1 MALRTQFPLSAFEIR
16 DELGIASSESISIL
30 SDAVRRLA
38 AQNPPRNDVRFS
50 ELLGKSNRTPL
61 FDVLVVAGGGGG
73 AGRDGFSGG
82 GGGGGGVIYTSDY
95 SVSAGTS
102 YSITVG
108 SGGSPTGPGVNSTS
122 GQNSS
127 FVSIVAIGGG
137 YGAFGNESGGDGGS
151 GGATDRGGMSVGLGT
166 AGQGNNGALGSGYA
180 GGGGGGASSAG
191 SSPPD
196 DGLGGL
202 SGGNGGNGF
211 SSSISGTT
219 LIYGGGGGGGG
230 LGGNL
235 GGGGGGSGGSGAGGN
250 TVPAGTPFPNQGGGG
265 GGANGV
271 VSDNLGSSGAAGV
284 VIISYPQQYSNAAS
298 VSGSFTLT
306 IANGR
311 KIYKW
316 TSGSGSITF

>member
-1 MALRTQFPLSAFEIR
+1 MALPSAFPLSAFQVR
-16 DELGIASSESISIL
+16 SELGIASNLSISML
-30 SDAVRRLA
+30 SAAVRALA
-38 AQNPPRNDVRFS
+38 GQPSGDVKFS
-50 ELLGKSNRTPL
+50 ELLGKSNRVPM
-61 FDVLVVAGGGGG
+61 FDVLVVGGGGGG

-82 GGGGGGVIYTSDY
+82 GGGGGGVIYTSNY
-95 SVSAGTS
+95 SVSAGTT

-108 SGGSPTGPGVNSTS
+108 SGGIASGAGVNSTS
-122 GQNSS
+122 GQDSS
-127 FVSIVAIGGG
+127 FEAILAIGGG
-137 YGAFGNESGGDGGS
+137 YGAFGNESGGNGGS
-151 GGATDRGGMSVGLGT
+151 GGATDRSSMSVGLGT
-166 AGQGNNGALGSGYA
+166 AGQGNDGALGSGYA

-191 SSPPD
+191 SSPPN
-196 DGLGGL
+196 DGMGGL
-202 SGGNGGNGF
+202 SGGNGGNGYTTD
-211 SSSISGTT
+211 ISGTSLT
-219 LIYGGGGGGGG
+219 YGGGGGGGG

-250 TVPAGTPFPNQGGGG
+250 TVPAGVPFANQGGGG

-271 VSDNLGSSGAAGV
+271 VSNNLGTGGAAGV

-306 IANGR
+306 VANGK

>member
-16 DELGIASSESISIL
+16 DELGIASNLSISML
-30 SDAVRRLA
+30 SDAVRTLA
-38 AQNPPRNDVRFS
+38 GQPTGDVKFS

-73 AGRDGFSGG
+73 AGRSSFAGG

-95 SVSAGTS
+95 SVSAGTT
-102 YSITVG
+102 YNITVG
-108 SGGSPTGPGVNSTS
+108 GGGTRATAVPEVNATS

-127 FVSIVAIGGG
+127 FASIVTIGGG
-137 YGAFGNESGGDGGS
+137 AGSFGNDGGIDGGS
-151 GGATDRGGMSVGLGT
+151 GGGTALFQFPGGLGT
-166 AGQGNNGALGSGYA
+166 PGQGNNGAAGTGFAA
-180 GGGGGGASSAG
+180 GGGGGATSAASFIEYG
-191 SSPPD
+191 TT
-196 DGLGGL
+196 L
-202 SGGNGGNGF
+202 GGNGGNGLVT
-211 SSSISGTT
+211 SISGTSLT
-219 LIYGGGGGGGG
+219 YGGGGGGGG
-230 LGGNL
+230 YGNSGGA
-235 GGGGGGSGGSGAGGN
+235 GGGSGGSGAGAGAA
-250 TVPAGTPFPNQGGGG
+250 AGTPFANQGGGG
-265 GGANGV
+265 GGAPGQEGDGLV
-271 VSDNLGSSGAAGV
+271 LGSSGAAGV

>member
-1 MALRTQFPLSAFEIR
+1 MALPSSFPLSAYQIR
-16 DELGIASSESISIL
+16 SELGIASNVSISML
-30 SDAVRRLA
+30 SAAVRTLA
-38 AQNPPRNDVRFS
+38 GQPTGDVKFS
-50 ELLGKSNRTPL
+50 ELLGKINRTPL

-95 SVSAGTS
+95 SVSAGTT
-102 YSITVG
+102 YSVTVG

-137 YGAFGNESGGDGGS
+137 YGAYGNESAGNGGS
-151 GGATDRGGMSVGLGT
+151 GGGTDRDVTEGQGT
-166 AGQGNNGALGSGYA
+166 AGQGNNGARGSGYA

-191 SSPPD
+191 SASPD
-196 DGLGGL
+196 ALA
-202 SGGNGGNGF
+202 GGNGGNGF
-211 SSSISGTT
+211 SSSISGTS

-250 TVPAGTPFPNQGGGG
+250 TVPAGVPFANQGGGG

-271 VSDNLGSSGAAGV
+271 VSNNLGTSGAAGV

-306 IANGR
+306 IANGK

>member
-1 MALRTQFPLSAFEIR
+1 MPLPTEFPLSAFQVR
-16 DELGIASSESISIL
+16 TELDIASNVPISML
-30 SDAVRRLA
+30 SDAVRTLA
-38 AQNPPRNDVRFS
+38 GQPTGDVKFS

-73 AGRDGFSGG
+73 AGRDGFAGG

-95 SVSAGTS
+95 SVSPGTS
-102 YSITVG
+102 YSITIG
-108 SGGSPTGPGVNSTS
+108 SGGTRTTSGPDVDATS

-127 FVSIVAIGGG
+127 FASIVAIGGG
-137 YGAFGNESGGDGGS
+137 YGAFGNNGAGNGGS
-151 GGATDRGGMSVGLGT
+151 GGGSDRASEQEGLGT
-166 AGQGNNGALGSGYA
+166 AGQGNNGARGSGFA
-180 GGGGGGASSAG
+180 GGGGGGASTAG
-191 SSPPD
+191 SEPPE
-196 DGLGGL
+196 DGLGRL
-202 SGGNGGNGF
+202 TGGNGGNGF

-219 LIYGGGGGGGG
+219 LTYGGGGGGGG

-235 GGGGGGSGGSGAGGN
+235 GGSGGGSGGSGAGGN

-265 GGANGV
+265 GGANI
-271 VSDNLGSSGAAGV
+271 STNLGSSGAAGV

-298 VSGSFTLT
+298 VSGSPTLT